1 MIPEAA
7 AAADPEWDS
16 PGSGSGLLVQLALL
30 KKQFAKVNER
40 CARHWCG
47 KFPLPGLL
55 EFGVLNV
62 LSCAGGQFHF
72 SAIESRVAPVGNST
86 SGLLNLWS
94 REVVAA
100 PEGKSQRPGL
110 LRTAGS

>member
-55 EFGVLNV
+55 NM
-62 LSCAGGQFHF
+62 
-72 SAIESRVAPVGNST
+72 
-86 SGLLNLWS
+86 
-94 REVVAA
+94 
-100 PEGKSQRPGL
+100 
-110 LRTAGS
+110 GSECLE

>member
-1 MIPEAA
+1 MRAGRVIPEAA

-16 PGSGSGLLVQLALL
+16 PGSGSGQLVQLALL

-72 SAIESRVAPVGNST
+72 SAIE
-86 SGLLNLWS
+86 LWS
-94 REVVAA
+94 RGVVAA